1 MIKSLYLRIVL
12 TFIGVVLL
20 SLIVSFFISVQLFKT
35 QALEIMQSDMGR
47 VGQQVLRLY
56 DNQREHNLDAY
67 FHNLADLNYYT
78 FLVYSENGAKK
89 TFVPNNGKFSFDI
102 ETDVVQKVLHGG
114 VYRSSLEGSVNF
126 RHLAVG
132 LPFQSEGKRYALFL
146 LPAPG
151 QEEMT
156 GHSYLLIV
164 LSIILAVGSLL
175 ILIASRFLVRPLVQM
190 TAATKRLAKGDFDV
204 RISYKRRDELG
215 TLADSFNHMAAEL
228 QQIEQNRQDFVSNV
242 SHEIQSPLTS
252 IKGFSKA
259 LQEDELNRADRLR
272 YLQIIHDESER
283 ISRLSENLLRL
294 ASLESEHHPY
304 RPQAYA
310 LDEGIRQAVIA
321 AEPLWSAKD
330 LDIELDLPAVTLAAD
345 PDQLSQVW
353 TNLLA
358 NAVKYTPPG
367 GSISLTA
374 TLQADTV
381 TVSVQD
387 TGIGIA
393 QEELPKIFER
403 FYKVDKSR
411 DRSLGGNG
419 LGLAIVKKIISIHGG
434 TITVDSTPGSGTTFL
449 VILPKG

>member
-35 QALEIMQSDMGR
+35 QAFEMMQSDMTR
-47 VGQQVLRLY
+47 IGQQVIRLY
-56 DNQREHNLDAY
+56 ENQREPDLDTY
-67 FHNLADLNYYT
+67 FHNLADLNFYT
-78 FLVYSENGAKK
+78 FLVYSADGSQKV
-89 TFVPNNGKFSFDI
+89 FVPNSEEERPQI
-102 ETDVVQKVLHGG
+102 EQNVVQKVLHGG
-114 VYRSSLEGSVNF
+114 VYRSSLEGRVNF
-126 RHLAVG
+126 RHIAVG
-132 LPFQSEGKRYALFL
+132 LPFQADGKRYALFL

-156 GHSYLLIV
+156 GHSFILIV
-164 LSIILAVGSLL
+164 LSIILATGSLL
-175 ILIASRFLVRPLVQM
+175 ILISSRLLVRPLVQM

-204 RISYKRRDELG
+204 RISYKRQDELG
-215 TLADSFNHMAAEL
+215 TLADSFNHMAQEL
-228 QQIEQNRQDFVSNV
+228 QQLEQMRQDFVSNV

-259 LQEDELNRADRLR
+259 LQDNELTDADRLR

-294 ASLESEHHPY
+294 ASLEAEHYPYHPK
-304 RPQAYA
+304 PYA
-310 LDEGIRQAVIA
+310 LDEGIRQTVIA

-330 LDIELDLPAVTLAAD
+330 LDIELDLTAVSILAD

-358 NAVKYTPPG
+358 NAVKYTPHG
-367 GSISLTA
+367 GSIRIGLTR
-374 TLQADTV
+374 QADTV
-381 TVSVQD
+381 TVSFQD

-393 QEELPKIFER
+393 AEELPKIFER

-434 TITVDSTPGSGTTFL
+434 TITVESTPGTGTTFL
-449 VILPKG
+449 ATLPKL